1 MGSSTRE
8 PTPSVF
14 GFGRGTQGTQGY
26 QAAPIY
32 MKDGQAYTRTG
43 GPQRQLM
50 GNKGIAGRSA
60 GLTAPLQKGGVE
72 PAPYSYQPIS
82 FGQPNQ
88 QANPAQS
95 QAYGPGKYGVA
106 RKYGEQGT
114 GSQNYYQSGQS
125 ASDQAQRNL
134 NQRKARKAQEATFEK
149 GLRGMKNFAKLPF

>member
-32 MKDGQAYTRTG
+32 MKDGQAFTRTG
-43 GPQRQLM
+43 NMSQANYDHPMKRVLSG
-50 GNKGIAGRSA
+50 GVSS
-60 GLTAPLQKGGVE
+60 KGGVE

-82 FGQPNQ
+82 FGSPNQ
-88 QANPAQS
+88 QANPAQP

-134 NQRKARKAQEATFEK
+134 NQRKARKAQEANFEK

>member
-8 PTPSVF
+8 PTPPSQF
-14 GFGRGTQGTQGY
+14 GFGQGTQGY
-26 QAAPIY
+26 QAAPIF
-32 MKDGQAYTRTG
+32 MKDGQAFTRTG

-88 QANPAQS
+88 Q
-95 QAYGPGKYGVA
+95 QAYGANKYGVA
-106 RKYGEQGT
+106 RKYGEVAPDT
-114 GSQNYYQSGQS
+114 GPQNYNQSGQS
-125 ASDQAQRNL
+125 ASEQAQRNL
-134 NQRKARKAQEATFEK
+134 SQRKARKAQEAAFEK
-149 GLRGMKNFAKLPF
+149 VQKAMRTSARMPF

>member
-1 MGSSTRE
+1 MGSSRKE
-8 PTPSVF
+8 PMPPSVF
-14 GFGRGTQGTQGY
+14 GFGEGTQGY
-26 QAAPIY
+26 QAAPIF
-32 MKDGQAYTRTG
+32 MKDGQAHTRTG
-43 GPQRQLM
+43 NMSQADYDNPMKRGM
-50 GNKGIAGRSA
+50 AGVGGVTLKR
-60 GLTAPLQKGGVE
+60 GVE

-106 RKYGEQGT
+106 RKYGEEGT

-134 NQRKARKAQEATFEK
+134 NQRKARKAQEVTFKK
-149 GLRGMKNFAKLPF
+149 GLRGMNNFAKLPF

>member
-8 PTPSVF
+8 SRPPSAF
-14 GFGRGTQGTQGY
+14 GFGQGTQGY
-26 QAAPIY
+26 QTVPIF
-32 MKDGQAYTRTG
+32 MKDGQAFTRTG
-43 GPQRQLM
+43 NMSQADYENPMKRGM
-50 GNKGIAGRSA
+50 AGVGGATVKR
-60 GLTAPLQKGGVE
+60 GVE

-82 FGQPNQ
+82 FGSPNQ

-125 ASDQAQRNL
+125 ASNQAQRNL
-134 NQRKARKAQEATFEK
+134 TQRKARKAQEANFEK